1 MLTSPLKG
9 FIRGTGA
16 GRRLLVLS
24 EMLLLG
30 WEDLSLCSLIRKA
43 LRRFVLVGLTC
54 EQPLYD
60 ERLGTLKLF
69 SQCH

>member
-9 FIRGTGA
+9 FSKGTGA
-16 GRRLLVLS
+16 NRRLLVLA

-30 WEDLSLCSLIRKA
+30 WESLSLCLLIRKA

-54 EQPLYD
+54 EQP
-60 ERLGTLKLF
+60 
-69 SQCH
+69 

>member
-9 FIRGTGA
+9 FIKGTGA

-30 WEDLSLCSLIRKA
+30 WESLSLCSLIRKA
-43 LRRFVLVGLTC
+43 SRRLVLVGLTC
-54 EQPLYD
+54 EQP
-60 ERLGTLKLF
+60 
-69 SQCH
+69 

>member
-54 EQPLYD
+54 EQP
-60 ERLGTLKLF
+60 
-69 SQCH
+69 